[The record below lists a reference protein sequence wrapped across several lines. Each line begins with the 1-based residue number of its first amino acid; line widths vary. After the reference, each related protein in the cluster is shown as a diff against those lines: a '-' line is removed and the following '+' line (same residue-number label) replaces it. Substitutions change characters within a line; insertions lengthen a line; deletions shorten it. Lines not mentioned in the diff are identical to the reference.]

1 MAEYAIE
8 ILDGSSDF
16 TEWDAFNAS
25 SPQGSVFSYSWWLQT
40 VCPERFKIILAR
52 NGKGIV
58 CGLPIVTGR
67 KGPFTVS
74 MLPRYTQ
81 TLGPIFQPFED
92 VKEYS
97 KISTQ
102 IEALNAIIPRIP
114 RCAYLNMRCH
124 HSYTNLLPF
133 IWAGYSSEV
142 RYTYLLDDLSDI
154 GRIYEGIT
162 SKYRNKISKAQ
173 NSGVEVR
180 ESDDIEAF
188 IETIRISLPATI
200 FKGSAEAIRSLDATC
215 RAHHARRLYVAADQT
230 GLVHSSLYVVFD
242 QHCTYNLIQGGDL
255 GLRKSGANI
264 LAMWQSI
271 RDAAGQSRS
280 YDFEGS
286 MLQNIEIVF
295 RSFGAVQTPYYAL
308 KKYAGMHL
316 LDKSIQLVKKLM

>member
-1 MAEYAIE
+1 MAEQSVE
-8 ILDGSSDF
+8 ILESKSDF

-40 VCPERFKIILAR
+40 VCPERFRILLVR

-58 CGLPIVTGR
+58 CGLPVVTGR
-67 KGPFTVS
+67 KGPFAVS
-74 MLPRYTQ
+74 MMPRYTQ

-92 VKEYS
+92 AREYS

-102 IEALNAIIPRIP
+102 IEALNALLPHIP

-124 HSYTNLLPF
+124 HSFTNILPF

-142 RYTYLLDDLSDI
+142 HFTYLFDDLSDL
-154 GRIYEGIT
+154 GRIYDGIS

-188 IETIRISLPATI
+188 IETIRISLPANI
-200 FKGSAEAIRSLDATC
+200 FKGSAGMIRSLNDAC
-215 RAHHARRLYVAADQT
+215 RQHNARRLYFAVDQS
-230 GLVHSSLYVVFD
+230 GLVHSTLFVVHD
-242 QHCTYNLIQGGDL
+242 RNCTYNLIQGGDL

-264 LAMWQSI
+264 LSMWRSI
-271 RDAAGQSRS
+271 QDAATQSRV

-295 RSFGAVQTPYYAL
+295 RSFGAVQKPYFTL
-308 KKYAGMHL
+308 KKYTGMNFMRNSINL
-316 LDKSIQLVKKLM
+316 LKKLI

>member
-1 MAEYAIE
+1 MAENTVE
-8 ILDGSSDF
+8 ILDSRSDF
-16 TEWDAFNAS
+16 AEWDAFNAS

-40 VCPERFKIILAR
+40 ACGERFKIILYR

-58 CGLPIVTGR
+58 CGLPLVTDK

-92 VKEYS
+92 AKEYS

-102 IEALNAIIPRIP
+102 IEALNAIIPHIP
-114 RCAYLNMRCH
+114 RCTYLNMRCH

-133 IWAGYSSEV
+133 IWSGYSSEV
-142 RYTYLLDDLSDI
+142 RFTYLFDDLSDTE
-154 GRIYEGIT
+154 RIYEGIT

-173 NSGVEVR
+173 NSGVEVC

-188 IETIRISLPATI
+188 IETIRISLPRNI
-200 FKGSAEAIRSLDATC
+200 FKGSAEAIRKLDAAC
-215 RAHHARRLYVAADQT
+215 REHNARRLYVAADQT
-230 GLVHSSLYVVFD
+230 GLVHSSLYVVYD
-242 QHCTYNLIQGGDL
+242 RHCTYNLIQGGDL

-264 LAMWQSI
+264 LAMWRSI
-271 RDAAGQSRS
+271 QDAAGQSRS

-295 RSFGAVQTPYYAL
+295 RSFGAIQKPYYTL
-308 KKYAGMHL
+308 KKYAGMNFVS
-316 LDKSIQLVKKLM
+316 KSIQLVKKLF